1 MPNTYCA
8 TNSSSN
14 ATVFQWAFVY
24 LTYIAAVFLLLG
36 WGMLIYVTVSL
47 HKATRTGE
55 LIRGNCE
62 TRKGY
67 LEYETGQH
75 YAHQAYITKLKSK
88 LEQGNGWMQ
97 TGIAFLAASVTL
109 PLLYNIV
116 YLRLFRGWK
125 GNDKDSAKLEPKQ
138 QYGQT
143 IPWLIFALYALSALI
158 ATHVKRF
165 DEARDPV
172 ILQVFV
178 LIAIAV
184 AYMLPKK
191 TTEAEFFE
199 QEELDLSNVL
209 WPVIYV
215 LGGGLWL
222 ASTVFYYKLDALMG
236 TYPERIG
243 KVNDQ
248 LLNMDRPTLLAY
260 LGDNYIAV
268 RGQDHPADNPPTE
281 DTFDELIKTRDAPFY
296 LMHKEGNEFK
306 EIENMMK
313 RTYPEIVDTT
323 RELRSQLQGLR
334 TRNIEFSDKISTY
347 AGVVTGLS
355 ALVII
360 APLYVV
366 YQRAAPADF
375 GI

>member
-1 MPNTYCA
+1 MPSTYCA
-8 TNSSSN
+8 TDSSSN
-14 ATVFQWAFVY
+14 ATVFQLAFVY

-36 WGMLIYVTVSL
+36 WGMLIYVMVSL

-55 LIRGNCE
+55 LIRSNCE

-75 YAHQAYITKLKSK
+75 YAHKAYITKLKAK
-88 LEQGNGWMQ
+88 LEQGQGWMQ

-109 PLLYNIV
+109 PLLYNII
-116 YLRLFRGWK
+116 YLRLIKGWK
-125 GNDKDSAKLEPKQ
+125 RNVEGDKLTPTHQ
-138 QYGQT
+138 FGTT
-143 IPWLIFALYALSALI
+143 IPWIIFAMYALSALI

-165 DEARDPV
+165 DEARDPI

-184 AYMLPKK
+184 AYILPKK

-199 QEELDLSNVL
+199 QDELNFANVL

-215 LGGGLWL
+215 FGGGLWL

-236 TYPERIG
+236 MYPESIG

-248 LLNMDRPTLLAY
+248 LLNMERPTLLAY

-268 RGQDHPADNPPTE
+268 KGQDHPADNPPTE
-281 DTFDELIKTRDAPFY
+281 DTFEELIKTREAPLY
-296 LMHKEGNEFK
+296 VMHKEGNEFK
-306 EIENMMK
+306 EIETVMK
-313 RTYPEIVDTT
+313 RAYPEIVNTT

-334 TRNIEFSDKISTY
+334 TQNIEFTDKISAYT
-347 AGVVTGLS
+347 GVVTGLS
-355 ALVII
+355 ALVIV

-366 YQRAAPADF
+366 YQRAAPAVF